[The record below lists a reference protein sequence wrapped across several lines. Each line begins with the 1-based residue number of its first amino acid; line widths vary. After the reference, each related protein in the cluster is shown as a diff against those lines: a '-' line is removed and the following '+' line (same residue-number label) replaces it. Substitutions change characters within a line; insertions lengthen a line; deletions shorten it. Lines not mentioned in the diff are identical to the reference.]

1 MSKLICISSAY
12 YSEFTYRLRQMRKT
26 IILILLCLTVISV
39 SAQSL
44 KPENPYPLQE
54 GINKGISDSLV
65 GTHYWYFYATPGSNQ
80 LTVRLKKATALY
92 GAQQNTVLTITL
104 YDEKRTWKVTK
115 VITSKRNESETT
127 FTADKVAK
135 KTKVIVSIA
144 PPNQNLVR
152 MGGDYEV
159 EVKGNVEF
167 DPIKDT
173 TDPIVRTYS
182 PKVMHYSDDY
192 GTAKFLSDGTVET
205 ANGFRGSW
213 KLFDRESRIYKI
225 VIEGIRYSAQYIPG
239 YGLVKPD
246 DSNSIIFQELVR

>member
-1 MSKLICISSAY
+1 M
-12 YSEFTYRLRQMRKT
+12 RRQT
-26 IILILLCLTVISV
+26 LILLFLTVISV

-65 GTHYWYFYATPGSNQ
+65 GIHYWYFYATPGSNR
-80 LTVRLKKATALY
+80 LSVRLKKATALF

-115 VITSKRNESETT
+115 TVTSKRNESETA

-152 MGGDYEV
+152 MGGDYEIEASGDV
-159 EVKGNVEF
+159 AF
-167 DPIKDT
+167 DQIKET
-173 TDPIVRTYS
+173 TDPIIRTYS

-192 GTAKFLSDGTVET
+192 GIVKFLADGKIET
-205 ANGFRGSW
+205 ANGFTGTW
-213 KLFDRESRIYKI
+213 KLFDRENRIYTVI
-225 VIEGIRYSAQYIPG
+225 IEGIRYSVQYLPG
-239 YGLVKPD
+239 YGLVKLD
-246 DSNSIIFQELVR
+246 DSSSLIFQELRR